1 MINKDIVLP
10 TSVDRSAILIDGS
23 FIATFH
29 RQKSV
34 KNIEYIGSTFT
45 SLISKHLLEY
55 QRFDLIF
62 NRYFMNNI
70 LKLLLRAVNGMMG
83 DAILSGAFGKTPIPS
98 RGKQVI
104 WTPYDIVACFLAM

>member
-1 MINKDIVLP
+1 MDHL
-10 TSVDRSAILIDGS
+10 SLHFID
-23 FIATFH
+23 
-29 RQKSV
+29 SV
-34 KNIEYIGSTFT
+34 KNIEHIGSTFT

-55 QRFDLIF
+55 QRFDLLF

-83 DAILSGAFGKTPIPS
+83 DTILSGAFGKTPIPS
-98 RGKQVI
+98 KGKQVM